1 MMSATATTKPG
12 GWKRVRRWLKR
23 ILLGLLAL
31 LLIALVVGAIYEA
44 LGRRSAAAN
53 YPPRGQMVDVGGRKM
68 HIDCRGTG
76 SPTVVFESGLGTGGT
91 IDWTLVHDKIAQTT
105 RACAY
110 DRAGIMWSDPKDTP
124 QHAAAVADDLHAL
137 LKGAGITDPLVL
149 VGHSIGGPYIRTYTG
164 KYGDQVAGLVMVDA
178 SHPDQ
183 VARLGKVTGIDT
195 HPGQAGWIM
204 HTASALAWTGIVRF
218 AMSQADA
225 GKLPKDA
232 AARMAAYVSKSVKGA
247 TAELDGFDAT
257 MDDARA
263 VRSFGDRPLI
273 ALTAMAPFKSAELKS
288 LGMKAEAGAR
298 FKQEW
303 KTLHAEQTALST
315 RGRQQTVPDAG
326 HYIQIDRPD
335 VVIAA
340 VREVVSDVRA
350 GKAGDGKGQAD
361 QGTNN
366 ADGRGAAGREKK

>member
-1 MMSATATTKPG
+1 MSEAVIKKPG
-12 GWKRVRRWLKR
+12 GWRRTLRWLTR

-31 LLIALVVGAIYEA
+31 AMIIVVIGAVYEA
-44 LGRRSAAAN
+44 LGRRSAEAN
-53 YPPRGQMVDVGGRKM
+53 YPPRGQMVDVGGRRM

-76 SPTVVFESGLGTGGT
+76 SPTVIFESGLGTGGT
-91 IDWTLVHDKIAQTT
+91 IDWTLVHDKIAGFT

-124 QHAAAVADDLHAL
+124 QRASAVADDLHAL
-137 LKGAGITDPLVL
+137 LKGAGISGPLVL

-183 VARLGKVTGIDT
+183 VARLSKATGIDT

-204 HTASALAWTGIVRF
+204 HTISALSWTGAVRF
-218 AMSQADA
+218 VMSRADA

-247 TAELDGFDAT
+247 TSELDGFDQT

-263 VRSFGDRPLI
+263 VRSFGNRPLI
-273 ALTAMAPFKSAELKS
+273 ALTAMAPFKPAELETLK
-288 LGMKAEAGAR
+288 MKAADGAR

-315 RGRQQTVPDAG
+315 RGRQRIVPDAG

-335 VVIAA
+335 IVVAA
-340 VREVVSDVRA
+340 VRDVVGEVRA
-350 GKAGDGKGQAD
+350 DSAKGS
-361 QGTNN
+361 
-366 ADGRGAAGREKK
+366 AASQQQ